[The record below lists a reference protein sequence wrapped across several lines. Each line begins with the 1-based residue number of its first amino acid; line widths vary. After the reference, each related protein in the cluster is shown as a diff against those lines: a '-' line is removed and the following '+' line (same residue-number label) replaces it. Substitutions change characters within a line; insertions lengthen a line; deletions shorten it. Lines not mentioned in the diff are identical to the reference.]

1 MDANIW
7 LWILQGFLAAIFLGT
22 GILKVTRTREEIIA
36 AGLSW
41 AEDYAEPTL
50 RRLGWAELVGAAGLV
65 LPPLVGLGV
74 LVPVSAGALA
84 VLMVGALVVHVRRR
98 EFLPDVVRTLTL
110 IAMCVVVA
118 VFRFGSQAF

>member
-1 MDANIW
+1 MDANVW

-22 GILKVTRTREEIIA
+22 GILKVTRTRAEMIA
-36 AGLSW
+36 AGLAW

-50 RRLGWAELVGAAGLV
+50 RKLGWAELAGAAGLV
-65 LPPLVGLGV
+65 LPPLLGLWV
-74 LVPVSAGALA
+74 VVPVAAGALA

-98 EFLPDVVRTLTL
+98 ELLPDALRTVAL

-118 VFRFGSQAF
+118 AFRI